1 MKIYQITGTKSYNRY
16 QTQNR
21 STNVYNQT
29 YTNDPYKYNSS
40 FKGSLGQTIKNTAKK
55 VLDDTIDGISRSAD
69 KIQQNYVDPIY
80 KRIFDR
86 TTKSVKPEKIEKA
99 VIPATKK
106 IADSIIPQPN
116 FSMDYEKVLD
126 DLQTVAVIDAKWLKS
141 NKPVLKAATGYK
153 DEQMNERFF
162 NILVAEINRN
172 RKSYINEVKNLHAKE
187 KAEYINSIW
196 DEFLDIRPPF
206 KPMDKEKSILGLKA
220 LQQFGTR
227 EDLLKLH
234 PRYQLSKD
242 SDIMKEY
249 AKLANKV
256 GESIDCLPL
265 MSKLGTKDIAYEE
278 STLAEIMK
286 ALKTLMVDRTEP
298 NTWLNFSYQSYRDF
312 ERLATHPNKVISE
325 NAKAIMKR
333 ISDENKWML
342 E

>member
-1 MKIYQITGTKSYNRY
+1 MNISPIFNNMIIPDVKVNTPTEWVTPVINTGSFPPQVPASDTVSKNKNSKKTTYIATGTAGLILLAIAFIKRKSISKFLKNIF
-16 QTQNR
+16 
-21 STNVYNQT
+21 
-29 YTNDPYKYNSS
+29 KKGGSS
-40 FKGSLGQTIKNTAKK
+40 SSSSAGQTAQQARAKI
-55 VLDDTIDGISRSAD
+55 VLP
-69 KIQQNYVDPIY
+69 K
-80 KRIFDR
+80 
-86 TTKSVKPEKIEKA
+86 
-99 VIPATKK
+99 
-106 IADSIIPQPN
+106 PN
-116 FSMDYEKVLD
+116 F
-126 DLQTVAVIDAKWLKS
+126 TVGKE
-141 NKPVLKAATGYK
+141 NP
-153 DEQMNERFF
+153 EQF
-162 NILVAEINRN
+162 
-172 RKSYINEVKNLHAKE
+172 AKE